1 MRLIIFGKNGQVGW
15 ELQRTL
21 APLGEVVALGK
32 EDVDLADYRLLR
44 QVISKFQPQVIV
56 NAAAYNDVDKAEEE
70 QDLAMVI
77 NGIAPGVMAE
87 EAKAKGATL
96 IHFSTDYVFDG
107 EHGKPYSE
115 DDTTRP
121 LNIYGQSKLKGEQA
135 IERVQGIYLIFRT
148 GWVYSFRRGSFPV
161 KVLRWARNQKVI
173 RVVEDQVGSP
183 TWCRMLAEMTALVLA
198 MAAKK
203 DSSWLNHR
211 SGLYHLRLWHRGHR
225 DAGRW
230 ESNGGPGSRDS
241 SPGSTR
247 PHPGAAD
254 AQEARGASRTRKSG
268 GYKPGRGGEEGPEA
282 RGSSDHPRLAA
293 GNSRSGCTGQDAI
306 R

>member
-1 MRLIIFGKNGQVGW
+1 MRLIVFGKNGQVGW

-32 EDVDLADYRLLR
+32 EDVDLADYGLLR
-44 QVISKFQPQVIV
+44 QVISKLQPQVIV

-70 QDLAMVI
+70 QDLAMAI
-77 NGIAPGVMAE
+77 NAIAPGVMAE

-148 GWVYSFRRGSFPV
+148 GWVYSFRKGSFPV
-161 KVLRWARNQKVI
+161 KVLRWARSQKVI

-183 TWCRMLAEMTALVLA
+183 TWCRMLAETTARVLA

-211 SGLYHLRLWHRGHR
+211 SGLYHLTGKGTISRFEWAKAVLSLDPRKEEQVVKKLKPARTAEFPTAARRPVYSALCCERFESVFEMHLPH
-225 DAGRW
+225 W
-230 ESNGGPGSRDS
+230 EDS
-241 SPGSTR
+241 L
-247 PHPGAAD
+247 
-254 AQEARGASRTRKSG
+254 K
-268 GYKPGRGGEEGPEA
+268 
-282 RGSSDHPRLAA
+282 LAMA
-293 GNSRSGCTGQDAI
+293 T
-306 R
+306 